1 MLYII
6 RHGKTEWNEKRKIQG
21 RTDIELNEE
30 GRKMT
35 RDAAEQYKDI
45 HFDVC
50 FSSPLKRAKET
61 AETLLSGRDVPIFFD
76 DRLKEMSFGD
86 YEGVEKSFDKP
97 DCPINLIFK
106 RPEEYVESIGGS
118 ETFDELFARTG
129 EFLKEKALPLVREGK
144 DVLIVGHGAMNLSII
159 SQVTKQTI
167 DKYWAPGIVNC
178 QLVTLNVED
187 DYPNLGKV
195 MRQ

>member
-6 RHGKTEWNEKRKIQG
+6 RHGKTEWNVKRKIQG
-21 RTDIELNEE
+21 RTDTELNEE
-30 GRKMT
+30 GRIMT
-35 RDAAEQYKDI
+35 REAAEEYKDV
-45 HFDVC
+45 HFDIC
-50 FSSPLKRAKET
+50 FSSPLKRARET
-61 AETLLSGRDVPIFFD
+61 AETLLAGRDVPIVFD

-86 YEGVEKSFDKP
+86 YEGVEKSFDNP
-97 DCPINLIFK
+97 ECPINLIFTH
-106 RPEEYVESIGGS
+106 PEEYIDPIGGS
-118 ETFDELFARTG
+118 ETFDELFKRTG

-159 SQVTKQTI
+159 SQITKQPI

-178 QLVTLNVED
+178 QLVPLEVAE

-195 MRQ
+195 LRL